1 MHKRDII
8 SNMTSHIRIDN
19 VEHLHIGPGVD
30 EAALEERLRGA
41 NIDGL
46 GYGPVPDEAA
56 VEAAVAEQQEAATE
70 PAQQA
75 LADRYDAEHVSAR
88 ARRNLLRNVVMHVD
102 KARGLEGFMT
112 NHRNRPN
119 RPAAIA
125 AKQNKETLLAHESL
139 IKACGDCALRDN
151 CVLTNNIDKW
161 MDLHPYKSKK
171 QDGARRPGSTLPAHT
186 TESRETFLGKLE
198 TDPMAH
204 CDPRV
209 REPNRPNKA
218 K

>member
-75 LADRYDAEHVSAR
+75 LADRYDAEIGRAHV
-88 ARRNLLRNVVMHVD
+88 
-102 KARGLEGFMT
+102 
-112 NHRNRPN
+112 
-119 RPAAIA
+119 
-125 AKQNKETLLAHESL
+125 
-139 IKACGDCALRDN
+139 
-151 CVLTNNIDKW
+151 
-161 MDLHPYKSKK
+161 
-171 QDGARRPGSTLPAHT
+171 
-186 TESRETFLGKLE
+186 
-198 TDPMAH
+198 
-204 CDPRV
+204 
-209 REPNRPNKA
+209 
-218 K
+218 